1 VEFRVVGPGD
11 EAVLAEVFRH
21 IDARF
26 FRPHSFTSG
35 AARRIARRRGRD
47 LYAVLIDDDQRAVAY
62 GMLRGW
68 DEGYPTPSLGIA
80 VRTDCQ
86 GRGFGRRM
94 MEGLH
99 LAAAQRGAT
108 AVRLRVHPDNIRA
121 RRLYE
126 SLGYVDS
133 GEERGE
139 LVMEI
144 TLPNRAGAHA
154 RSDTRLTAELLP
166 VDSPQWLAFL
176 AATNHDFYHLPG
188 YVALCAEWESGEA
201 RALLVR
207 GDRGSLL
214 LPIIIRDIPSGGR
227 DAVSPYG
234 YPGPLV
240 LGDDDPEFLRR
251 ALAEGVRA
259 LRRDGV
265 VSLFVRLH
273 PILNPGPPA
282 ELGTAVRHG
291 ETVSI
296 DLSLPAAVIWNQTR
310 ENHRRNIVRAT
321 ALGYVARMDTDWA
334 HFGDFKRLYRMTM
347 DRHAASRLHR
357 FDDTYFNSLRDALG
371 DVIHLAVVEKDGAV
385 VAATLFAETDGIVEY
400 HLSGNDG
407 SGANVQ
413 PTKLLIDFA
422 RRWAQSRG
430 NRHLHLG
437 GGVGGR
443 ADSLLAFKLGFSP
456 LVRPFWTLRIVIDEP
471 RYRQL
476 VAELDPS
483 LDADVRDG
491 FFPLYRAETPS
502 PASPDAE
509 GGR

>member
-11 EAVLAEVFRH
+11 AAVLAEVFLH
-21 IDARF
+21 LDDTF
-26 FRPHSFTSG
+26 FRPHAFTSA
-35 AARRIARRRGRD
+35 AARRIARRSGRD
-47 LYAVLIDDDQRAVAY
+47 LYAVLVDDDDRAVAY

-68 DEGYPTPSLGIA
+68 DEGYHKPSLGIA

-86 GRGFGRRM
+86 GRGLGRRM
-94 MEGLH
+94 MEELH
-99 LAAAQRGAT
+99 LAAAQHGAT
-108 AVRLRVHPDNIRA
+108 AVRLRVHPDNVRA

-126 SLGYVDS
+126 SLNYAYS
-133 GEERGE
+133 GVERGE

-144 TLPNRAGAHA
+144 TLPNRAGPHA
-154 RSDTRLTAELLP
+154 QSDTRLTAELLT
-166 VDSPQWLAFL
+166 VDSPQWPAFL
-176 AATNHDFYHLPG
+176 AATDHDFYHLPG
-188 YVALCAEWESGEA
+188 YVALCAEWENGKA

-214 LPIIIRDIPSGGR
+214 LPVIIRDIPSGGQ

-240 LGDDDPEFLRR
+240 MGDEDPEFLRR
-251 ALAEGVRA
+251 AVAEGVRA

-265 VSLFVRLH
+265 VSLFARLH
-273 PILNPGPPA
+273 PILNAAPPDKV
-282 ELGTAVRHG
+282 GTAVCHG

-296 DLSLPAAVIWNQTR
+296 DLSLPAATIWSQTR

-334 HFGDFKRLYRMTM
+334 RFEDFKRLYQVTM
-347 DRHAASRLHR
+347 DRHHAPHLYR
-357 FDDTYFNSLRDALG
+357 FNDTYFNALRDTLG
-371 DVIHLAVVEKDGAV
+371 DLIHLAVVEKDGEI
-385 VAATLFAETDGIVEY
+385 VAATLFAETKGIVEY

-430 NRHLHLG
+430 NRYLHLG

-476 VAELDPS
+476 VAERDPS

-491 FFPLYRAETPS
+491 FFPLYRAELPS
-502 PASPDAE
+502 AGPNAE
-509 GGR
+509 EGR